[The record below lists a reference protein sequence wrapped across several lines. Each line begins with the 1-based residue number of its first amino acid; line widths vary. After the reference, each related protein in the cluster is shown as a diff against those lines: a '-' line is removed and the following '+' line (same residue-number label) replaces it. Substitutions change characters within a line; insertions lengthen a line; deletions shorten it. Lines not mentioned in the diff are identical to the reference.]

1 MSNLSCADGPIDEG
15 YSFYEHI
22 ENYLHYKNI
31 CIRNNECN
39 QYDNIC
45 IFDEWTV
52 DDEVD
57 KLTLICKRF
66 LYLLDKLI
74 TSSNNTTDNNENAH
88 LEYLNYWLNNEQ
100 RVIKTTLEPNQL
112 FKHIRSKS
120 INNGK
125 LSKLIGNIKN
135 IPQEEI
141 NNMYSLFYLYED
153 YINIKNSITGDN
165 PSEAQFQHYTKHC
178 VKKYQELEGICLKV
192 RTSFCKA
199 LCDFRKKYES
209 INLTDDIKNDWSY
222 NSLPPLSKNEQIVE
236 KVTQSPSHGDSSTLL
251 QGSCR
256 ESEGGNVLTP
266 CNKSDTGNESLIIT
280 DVTPALLP
288 VDSVE
293 LSETPKIV
301 STHPVQRGSESIG
314 ATTVTSDINSQ
325 KYVENTE
332 QIEIKNEDGFDIH
345 KNKIIGTSVS
355 TLGVS
360 SLFFLFYK
368 FTSLG
373 SRFRSKNKSKKYMGN
388 NFDEQS
394 NNFLDTSEYQYLPEE
409 SMSYNISYNSV

>member
-1 MSNLSCADGPIDEG
+1 MNSLSCTDDTVEDG
-15 YSFYEHI
+15 YTFYEHI
-22 ENYLHYKNI
+22 SEYLPYETFCINDEQCDQYKTVCKSIGSKIYGMEEKRAKICSRFHYLIEKLLKLEPSQSDI
-31 CIRNNECN
+31 
-39 QYDNIC
+39 
-45 IFDEWTV
+45 DE
-52 DDEVD
+52 
-57 KLTLICKRF
+57 KF
-66 LYLLDKLI
+66 
-74 TSSNNTTDNNENAH
+74 H
-88 LEYLNYWLNNEQ
+88 LEYLNYWLNYELY
-100 RVIKTTLEPNQL
+100 RVNDNIEPKAFHQNMKSNNPRNTL
-112 FKHIRSKS
+112 
-120 INNGK
+120 
-125 LSKLIGNIKN
+125 LSKLNQKLSNIDEDEVKN
-135 IPQEEI
+135 MHE
-141 NNMYSLFYLYED
+141 LFYLYKN

-293 LSETPKIV
+293 LSETSKIV

>member
-31 CIRNNECN
+31 CIRNNVCN

-153 YINIKNSITGDN
+153 YINIIKATSNEDASENSF
-165 PSEAQFQHYTKHC
+165 ERHAKHC
-178 VKKYQELEGICLKV
+178 VEKYQPLEVKCLYKT
-192 RTSFCKA
+192 TSFCKA
-199 LCDFRKKYES
+199 LCNFRKKYEQ
-209 INLTDDIKNDWSY
+209 IKLNVDVIKEWSY
-222 NSLPPLSKNEQIVE
+222 NSLPLLSKYGQVVE
-236 KVTQSPSHGDSSTLL
+236 EVPQSPSHGDSPTLMK
-251 QGSCR
+251 GSCK
-256 ESEGGNVLTP
+256 ESVDGNVLTP
-266 CNKSDTGNESLIIT
+266 CNKPDTGSKSLINADT
-280 DVTPALLP
+280 PPALSSIASE
-288 VDSVE
+288 VV
-293 LSETPKIV
+293 SETSTFV
-301 STHPVQRGSESIG
+301 STPPVEQRSESKD
-314 ATTVTSDINSQ
+314 ATTVISDTNRQ
-325 KYVENTE
+325 EYLENTE
-332 QIEIKNEDGFDIH
+332 QIATQSEDGFETST
-345 KNKIIGTSVS
+345 NKIIGTSIS
-355 TLGVS
+355 TVGVS

-373 SRFRSKNKSKKYMGN
+373 TRFRSQNKSKKYIRN
-388 NFDEQS
+388 NFDQQS
-394 NNFLDTSEYQYLPEE
+394 NNFLDTSEYQYTPEE